1 MALFGNDNEFS
12 DTISKSFNKFGIK
25 TESIDKGN
33 LKNSLR
39 FNMHDTINNTDYI
52 AYAVKSSNGKKSSE
66 IWDNIIENDLIPT
79 VASSG
84 KEHAAALIVPS
95 KDIDYVISMASKKYL
110 TPTVYQLFD
119 GYVVA
124 GFQKKDVSN
133 IVEKYAKKEENKEQE
148 NNDKEEDNVNIE
160 TGELDNNIPN
170 IGNDDNIL
178 INNNDDNKNIL
189 NKDND
194 NKDEIKKVNNS
205 DNVKSSPINNKNTSL
220 KKKLAAAALLGTS
233 LALAPLATDT
243 VIENIKKN
251 NDKKEEVIENPIT
264 NNYFDGIKNGF
275 PADEEILEYIA
286 NNPNTAKDELERLAN
301 TPVGTEVLKNPS
313 TPTNIL
319 EKAANS
325 QDEKKRA
332 AVAENP
338 SLSKKSLEKL
348 SKDKSENVRKSLA
361 KNKAIDENIMNRLS
375 KDTDN
380 VRKNLLENDN
390 LQPSLLDDVTKGLV
404 EDCDFNKKFMSN
416 PCINPEL
423 LKYNADNPD
432 SCIREGVATNP
443 NTPREI
449 IDKLSKDNLPNV
461 RNAAYKNPNIS
472 DSNLNA
478 LFKPNWRP
486 DKKNSIIDDNRKA
499 ALENPKINQ
508 NTLRKAALIAPDKY
522 GSSIAKNPSTT
533 PAILNNLKNMTN
545 GKGGLKKFID
555 DSQYMKN
562 SPTLKKDI
570 LDQAKK
576 YNGNPEIPLRKAL
589 NQNFIKDVYN
599 PYNLIDDMRKFN
611 ANNNVNSNNN
621 NKNTNNDINFSIDSP
636 KKTTYSLNNID
647 NIPEHFSDLDIP
659 ESDDYNGFVSPEA
672 MKAAFN
678 TADKI
683 VDNVMAD
690 ILPSF
695 TESNNPVA
703 NNNGLDNGF
712 SNGNTNNLQPNNI
725 NPQSNYNPNL
735 NNEPLY
741 NIPTDNISKPLWLF
755 ENACKH
761 IDDLESMF

>member
-1 MALFGNDNEFS
+1 MALFGNDKEFS
-12 DTISKSFNKFGIK
+12 EIISKSFNKFGIK
-25 TESIDKGN
+25 TESMDKGN

-39 FNMHDTINNTDYI
+39 FNMHDTINNTNYI
-52 AYAVKSSNGKKSSE
+52 TYALKSSHGKKSSE
-66 IWDNIIENDLIPT
+66 IWDKIIENDLIPT
-79 VASSG
+79 IASSG

-95 KDIDYVISMASKKYL
+95 KDIDYVLSMASKKYL

-124 GFQKKDVSN
+124 GFQKKDVSS
-133 IVEKYAKKEENKEQE
+133 IIDKHTKKEENNESEENIKEDS
-148 NNDKEEDNVNIE
+148 NINDTEKETEELSNENIE
-160 TGELDNNIPN
+160 NIE
-170 IGNDDNIL
+170 NDEEKTL
-178 INNNDDNKNIL
+178 IEKDTKEAEKLTTKNS
-189 NKDND
+189 NTN
-194 NKDEIKKVNNS
+194 
-205 DNVKSSPINNKNTSL
+205 SPINNKKNMSL

-233 LALAPLATDT
+233 LALVPLATDT

-286 NNPNTAKDELERLAN
+286 TNPNTAKDELERLAN

-313 TPTNIL
+313 TPIEIL
-319 EKAANS
+319 EKAVNS
-325 QDEKKRA
+325 QDEKKRV

-338 SLSKKSLEKL
+338 SLSQKDLEKL

-361 KNKAIDENIMNRLS
+361 KNKAIDENIMDRLS

-380 VRKNLLENDN
+380 VRENLLENDN
-390 LQPSLLDDVTKGLV
+390 LQPYMLDNVTNGLV

-416 PCINPEL
+416 PCISPEL

-432 SCIREGVATNP
+432 SCIREGIASNP
-443 NTPREI
+443 NTPQEI
-449 IDKLSKDNLPNV
+449 VDKLSKDNLPNV

-486 DKKNSIIDDNRKA
+486 DKKNSIIDEKRKA

-508 NTLRKAALIAPDKY
+508 NTIRKAALVAPDIY
-522 GSSIAKNPSTT
+522 GSSIAKNPSTS
-533 PAILNNLKNMTN
+533 PAILNSLKNMTN
-545 GKGGLKKFID
+545 GKGGLRKFID

-562 SPTLKKDI
+562 SPTFKKDI
-570 LDQAKK
+570 LEQAKK
-576 YNGNPEIPLRKAL
+576 YKGNPEIPLRKTL

-599 PYNLIDDMRKFN
+599 PYNLIEDMRKLN
-611 ANNNVNSNNN
+611 TNNNLNNNIYNNN
-621 NKNTNNDINFSIDSP
+621 NINNGIDVSIDTP
-636 KKTTYSLNNID
+636 KKTTYSLDNID
-647 NIPEHFSDLDIP
+647 NIPEHFSDLNIP
-659 ESDDYNGFVSPEA
+659 ENNDYNGFISPEA
-672 MKAAFN
+672 MNAAFR

-683 VDNVMAD
+683 IDNVMAD

-695 TESNNPVA
+695 TGSNNTDLDNSGI
-703 NNNGLDNGF
+703 NNNGNV
-712 SNGNTNNLQPNNI
+712 NNLSPNNVTNSI
-725 NPQSNYNPNL
+725 SPQNNYNPNL
-735 NNEPLY
+735 NNAPLY
-741 NIPTDNISKPLWLF
+741 NIPIDSNSKPLWLF

>member
-1 MALFGNDNEFS
+1 MALFGNDKEFS
-12 DTISKSFNKFGIK
+12 EIISKSFNKFGIK
-25 TESIDKGN
+25 TESMDKGN

-39 FNMHDTINNTDYI
+39 FNMHDTINNTNYI
-52 AYAVKSSNGKKSSE
+52 TYALKSSYGKKSSE
-66 IWDNIIENDLIPT
+66 IWDKIIENDLIPT
-79 VASSG
+79 IASSG
-84 KEHAAALIVPS
+84 KEHAVALIVPS
-95 KDIDYVISMASKKYL
+95 KDIDYVLSMASKKYL

-124 GFQKKDVSN
+124 GFQKKDVSS
-133 IVEKYAKKEENKEQE
+133 IIDKYTKKEENNESEE
-148 NNDKEEDNVNIE
+148 NNIKEDSNINDTEKETEELSNENIE
-160 TGELDNNIPN
+160 NIE
-170 IGNDDNIL
+170 NDEEKTLKEKDTKEAEKL
-178 INNNDDNKNIL
+178 TTKNS
-189 NKDND
+189 NTN
-194 NKDEIKKVNNS
+194 
-205 DNVKSSPINNKNTSL
+205 SPINNKKNMSL

-233 LALAPLATDT
+233 LALVPLATDT

-286 NNPNTAKDELERLAN
+286 TNPNTAKDELERLAN

-313 TPTNIL
+313 TPIEIL
-319 EKAANS
+319 EKAVNS
-325 QDEKKRA
+325 QDEKKRV

-338 SLSKKSLEKL
+338 SLSQKDLEKL

-361 KNKAIDENIMNRLS
+361 KNKAIDENIMDRLS

-380 VRKNLLENDN
+380 VRENLLENDN
-390 LQPSLLDDVTKGLV
+390 LQPYMLDNVTNGLV

-416 PCINPEL
+416 PCISPEL

-432 SCIREGVATNP
+432 SCIREGVASNP
-443 NTPREI
+443 NTPQEI
-449 IDKLSKDNLPNV
+449 VDKLSKDNLPNV

-486 DKKNSIIDDNRKA
+486 DKKNSIIDEKRKA

-508 NTLRKAALIAPDKY
+508 NTIRKAALVAPDIY
-522 GSSIAKNPSTT
+522 GSSIAKNPSTS
-533 PAILNNLKNMTN
+533 PAILNSLKNMTN
-545 GKGGLKKFID
+545 GKGGLRKFID

-562 SPTLKKDI
+562 SPTFKKDI
-570 LDQAKK
+570 LEQAKK
-576 YNGNPEIPLRKAL
+576 YKGNPEIPLRKTL

-599 PYNLIDDMRKFN
+599 PYNLIEDMRKLN
-611 ANNNVNSNNN
+611 TNNNLNNNIYNNN
-621 NKNTNNDINFSIDSP
+621 NINNGIDVSIDTP
-636 KKTTYSLNNID
+636 KKTTYSLDNID
-647 NIPEHFSDLDIP
+647 NIPEHFSDLNIP
-659 ESDDYNGFVSPEA
+659 ENNDYNGFISPEA
-672 MKAAFN
+672 MNAAFR

-683 VDNVMAD
+683 IDNVMAD

-695 TESNNPVA
+695 TGSNNTDLDNSGL
-703 NNNGLDNGF
+703 NNNGNV
-712 SNGNTNNLQPNNI
+712 NNLSPNNVTNSI
-725 NPQSNYNPNL
+725 SPQNNYNPNL
-735 NNEPLY
+735 NNAPLY
-741 NIPTDNISKPLWLF
+741 NIPIDGNSKPLWLF